1 MSAGLARPDEAGFTV
16 WFTGLKGSGKGAVAR
31 LAAAELARRG
41 LRTELLAGGEFRQ
54 NISQGLGF
62 SREDRLAN
70 IRRIGYVARLLTR
83 NGVAVVTTSIS
94 PYRAARDECR
104 RMIGRFVEVFCECP
118 LPVCEA
124 RDAEGLYRRARAGLI
139 DDFTGI
145 SDPYEPPL
153 APELTL
159 HTADEAPEASA
170 ARVLRRLEALGY
182 LAPPRRAAD
191 PDEELVRAQLKA
203 LQDR

>member
-1 MSAGLARPDEAGFTV
+1 VSAGLPRPDDAGFTV
-16 WFTGLKGSGKGAVAR
+16 WFTGLKGAGKGPVAR
-31 LAAAELARRG
+31 LVADELARRG
-41 LRTELLAGGEFRQ
+41 LRTELLAGGEFRR

-104 RMIGRFVEVFCECP
+104 RMIGRFVEVFCDAP
-118 LPVCEA
+118 LAACEA
-124 RDAEGLYRRARAGLI
+124 RDEEGLYRRARAGLI

-159 HTADEAPEASA
+159 YTAGEAPEQSA
-170 ARVLRRLEALGY
+170 ARVLRRLEALGC
-182 LAPPRRAAD
+182 LAPVRRAGD

>member
-1 MSAGLARPDEAGFTV
+1 MSTDARRPADEGFTV
-16 WFTGLKGSGKGAVAR
+16 WFTGLKGSGKGAIAR
-31 LAAAELARRG
+31 LVAAELARRG

-104 RMIGRFVEVFCECP
+104 RMIGRFVEVFCDCP
-118 LPVCEA
+118 LQACEA
-124 RDAEGLYRRARAGLI
+124 RDHEGLYERARAGLI

-153 APELTL
+153 APEITL
-159 HTADEAPEASA
+159 RTADETPEQSA

-182 LAPPRRAAD
+182 VQPPRRAGD
-191 PDEELVRAQLKA
+191 PDEDLVRAQLKA